1 MQAPPQSA
9 RPSRT
14 PSKRVRAKVQTQKE
28 AARKA
33 KEAAKAAETKLASL
47 RSRAAYLDQV
57 LTDPS
62 LAKRGSLK
70 KKLASPAGAAK
81 VRDEYEFILGKIAEL
96 DPTEVVPPVAPLLC
110 VHCGTVVHDSAA
122 AAAECA
128 TVQLRRLHGGVS
140 GRCTTAEDSRYYMF
154 MFNLVQQDHM
164 DWDFK
169 KVCARVAANCQAAP
183 LTVENSVRD
192 WMDDGELRVVD
203 SAEAHSRGVAFVV
216 EDAHVFYLKLL
227 CSNHKRDGRMGMCTR
242 HALMEDMVKKF
253 SALKGA
259 GRAFFE
265 ECARRA
271 DLVYCKVSHDYTANL
286 NTPRRRL
293 QKELYLLAMNH
304 AIQKEKEGKA
314 VIVHFDEVRF
324 FSPPLSFPFS
334 PLRLQAC
341 SVTPTSARFS
351 PSRPN
356 SFHILLQSYLDWLSH
371 ITRGWVDKG
380 APWANIPSGKG
391 NREVIMCCM
400 TRHGALC
407 DVVVKKVDRKVVLN
421 VTFKT
426 HSMDNASAAQ
436 AEKEP
441 LHGQNDT
448 TLVLFELDRS
458 EGNDYHVTGAL
469 IIDYLKRIIG
479 NTCAKLYPG
488 LDVYL
493 SWDGASTHYG
503 GTGAQPVAALA
514 ASRSKG
520 NAKGQRGRAY
530 ALARAATAAATAAQ
544 NAAAAA
550 ANAARLVSAAAT
562 AGSGAAAGGA
572 VSAADASK
580 PLNRHMAKP
589 VIVAFLL
596 RCMRERVA
604 DLNLNAADAK
614 NFEFKAAV
622 GKTGEKMVTLD
633 ARDID
638 GTERAKK
645 GADIP
650 DKDQLFDAAL
660 AWAKRFRR
668 RALLSDFEKFGLSEW
683 RGGGG
688 AAAPPLPPPPAKR
701 RRRDADA
708 APPPPP
714 LPPPREPQIRFIYTV
729 PKAPNAIAIEFM
741 WAQWK
746 DRFRRLYSSRDKN
759 MKEAEV
765 IKRLCVQIA
774 ADSLRLTLFTRA
786 QIAPHLLHVTSHSI
800 PRLLAGARPSSPRA
814 GRAPSLARSPTMSA
828 STRRRRR

>member
-1 MQAPPQSA
+1 MSVCSGGATQPVQAPAQRAQPCRA
-9 RPSRT
+9 
-14 PSKRVRAKVQTQKE
+14 PSKRVLTKKE
-28 AARKA
+28 AERKA

-81 VRDEYEFILGKIAEL
+81 VRGEYEFILGKIAEL

-110 VHCGTVVHDSAA
+110 VHCGTVVHNSAA
-122 AAAECA
+122 DAAECA

-140 GRCTTAEDSRYYMF
+140 GRCTTAEDSRSYMF

-183 LTVENSVRD
+183 LTVENAVRD

-216 EDAHVFYLKLL
+216 EDAHVVYLKLL

-314 VIVHFDEVRF
+314 VIVHFDEVRLFLSPLF
-324 FSPPLSFPFS
+324 FSFFLSSPPSMFCHTYLCSFFPIPPQFIS
-334 PLRLQAC
+334 Y
-341 SVTPTSARFS
+341 
-351 PSRPN
+351 
-356 SFHILLQSYLDWLSH
+356 LLQSYLDWLSH

-469 IIDYLKRIIG
+469 ILDYLKRIIG
-479 NTCAKLYPG
+479 SACAKLYPG

-550 ANAARLVSAAAT
+550 ANAERLLSAAAT

-596 RCMRERVA
+596 RCMHERVA
-604 DLNLNAADAK
+604 DLKLNAADAK

-668 RALLSDFEKFGLSEW
+668 RALVA
-683 RGGGG
+683 GGWS
-688 AAAPPLPPPPAKR
+688 PP
-701 RRRDADA
+701 
-708 APPPPP
+708 
-714 LPPPREPQIRFIYTV
+714 Y
-729 PKAPNAIAIEFM
+729 
-741 WAQWK
+741 
-746 DRFRRLYSSRDKN
+746 
-759 MKEAEV
+759 
-765 IKRLCVQIA
+765 
-774 ADSLRLTLFTRA
+774 
-786 QIAPHLLHVTSHSI
+786 
-800 PRLLAGARPSSPRA
+800 GRPSPA
-814 GRAPSLARSPTMSA
+814 GFGFASLVR
-828 STRRRRR
+828 

>member
-9 RPSRT
+9 GPSRT

-81 VRDEYEFILGKIAEL
+81 VRDEYEFILGKIAKL

-304 AIQKEKEGKA
+304 AIQ
-314 VIVHFDEVRF
+314 R
-324 FSPPLSFPFS
+324 
-334 PLRLQAC
+334 
-341 SVTPTSARFS
+341 
-351 PSRPN
+351 
-356 SFHILLQSYLDWLSH
+356 
-371 ITRGWVDKG
+371 
-380 APWANIPSGKG
+380 
-391 NREVIMCCM
+391 
-400 TRHGALC
+400 
-407 DVVVKKVDRKVVLN
+407 
-421 VTFKT
+421 
-426 HSMDNASAAQ
+426 
-436 AEKEP
+436 
-441 LHGQNDT
+441 
-448 TLVLFELDRS
+448 
-458 EGNDYHVTGAL
+458 
-469 IIDYLKRIIG
+469 
-479 NTCAKLYPG
+479 
-488 LDVYL
+488 
-493 SWDGASTHYG
+493 
-503 GTGAQPVAALA
+503 
-514 ASRSKG
+514 
-520 NAKGQRGRAY
+520 
-530 ALARAATAAATAAQ
+530 
-544 NAAAAA
+544 
-550 ANAARLVSAAAT
+550 
-562 AGSGAAAGGA
+562 
-572 VSAADASK
+572 
-580 PLNRHMAKP
+580 
-589 VIVAFLL
+589 
-596 RCMRERVA
+596 
-604 DLNLNAADAK
+604 
-614 NFEFKAAV
+614 
-622 GKTGEKMVTLD
+622 
-633 ARDID
+633 
-638 GTERAKK
+638 
-645 GADIP
+645 
-650 DKDQLFDAAL
+650 
-660 AWAKRFRR
+660 RR
-668 RALLSDFEKFGLSEW
+668 RARRSSCTLTRFVSF
-683 RGGGG
+683 
-688 AAAPPLPPPPAKR
+688 PPLCLFLFPLFACKHVLSHLLLLVFPHPA
-701 RRRDADA
+701 
-708 APPPPP
+708 P
-714 LPPPREPQIRFIYTV
+714 IHFIFFCRATSTGC
-729 PKAPNAIAIEFM
+729 
-741 WAQWK
+741 
-746 DRFRRLYSSRDKN
+746 RTSRV
-759 MKEAEV
+759 AG
-765 IKRLCVQIA
+765 
-774 ADSLRLTLFTRA
+774 STRA
-786 QIAPHLLHVTSHSI
+786 RRGPT
-800 PRLLAGARPSSPRA
+800 SPRA
-814 GRAPSLARSPTMSA
+814 RATAR
-828 STRRRRR
+828 